1 MSAQL
6 GFFHVTKRFGGHTVF
21 ENFTLALPTGKVSC
35 LMGPSGSG
43 KTTLLRMLMGLE
55 RPDGGKISAIHPQS
69 VVFQEDRLLE
79 HLSAPGNLRMLT
91 GRARQERGLELLDR
105 LGLGDALDK
114 PVRSF
119 SGGMKR
125 RVAIARALLADYEL
139 LLMDEPF
146 KGLDAS
152 AREQAARIILDE
164 NAGRTL
170 VLVTHDKVEASL
182 LGAQVFEL
190 PKVSVM

>member
-6 GFFHVTKRFGGHTVF
+6 GFYHVTKRFGGHTVF
-21 ENFTLALPTGKVSC
+21 LNFTLTLPAGRASC

-55 RPDGGKISAIHPQS
+55 RPDAGKIHTIRPQS
-69 VVFQEDRLLE
+69 AVFQEDRLLE

-91 GRARQERGLELLDR
+91 GRSRQERGLRLLDR
-105 LGLGDALDK
+105 LGLGDLPNQ
-114 PVRSF
+114 PVCSF

-139 LLMDEPF
+139 LLLDEPF

-170 VLVTHDKVEASL
+170 VLVTHDKAEADL

-190 PKVSVM
+190 PVISAE